1 MTRKFND
8 NVKNSDIEYCISE
21 YVRVVTHRNM
31 LRDKWFNG
39 LSLEAIAEKYDIS
52 LTATK
57 NIIYGIG
64 DKVLLKLNAKN

>member
-1 MTRKFND
+1 
-8 NVKNSDIEYCISE
+8 
-21 YVRVVTHRNM
+21 M

-64 DKVLLKLNAKN
+64 DKVLLRLNAKN